1 MLVLSRKKQ
10 ESIRIG
16 DDIEV
21 VVLEVARNRVRL
33 GFRCPP
39 NVSITRNEL
48 LLTSQNG
55 EDAHQELVAELA
67 LA

>member
-39 NVSITRNEL
+39 HVSITRSEL
-48 LLTSQNG
+48 LIG
-55 EDAHQELVAELA
+55 EQESGERHEELVAELA
-67 LA
+67 MA